1 MQTDDQTLRTYTDV
15 VTDYRQR
22 YAAAHRA
29 EMNLFGNPRQ
39 TLPEAIHRAC
49 RSQVPKKH
57 GRGLKRHSHQ
67 PLRSVP
73 DDALLE
79 AASRL
84 ERRAADIGAATDFS
98 GLHALVD
105 AGIRPIS
112 GIGEL
117 AVYDIAL
124 RIGAYRGL
132 RPSEIYLHAGTREGV
147 AAIGLD
153 AARKSIPMTS
163 LPVEIQ
169 SLGAD
174 EAEDVLCIYRH
185 SIARIRQGDGAP
197 SPASACRF
205 PDKPNARRTRAS
217 RCY

>member
-1 MQTDDQTLRTYTDV
+1 MQTDDLTLRTYADV
-15 VTDYRQR
+15 VTDFRQR
-22 YAAAHRA
+22 YAVAHRA
-29 EMNLFGNPRQ
+29 EMSWFGNPRQ
-39 TLPEAIHRAC
+39 TLSEAIHRAC
-49 RSQVPKKH
+49 RSQVRKKH
-57 GRGLKRHSHQ
+57 GNGLKRHSHK

-84 ERRAADIGAATDFS
+84 VGCVADIGAAADFA
-98 GLHALVD
+98 GLHSLIDVV
-105 AGIRPIS
+105 IRPIS

-132 RPSEIYLHAGTREGV
+132 RPSEVYLHAGTREGV
-147 AAIGLD
+147 AAIRLD
-153 AARKSIPMTS
+153 ATRKSIPMTS

-169 SLGAD
+169 SLSAD

-185 SIARIRQGDGAP
+185 SIARIQQGDGSP
-197 SPASACRF
+197 SPPSACRF
-205 PDKPNARRTRAS
+205 PDKPNARRTPAS